1 MSTTPAPL
9 NPPVP
14 PIATKPAAP
23 SPIAVSPLATI
34 ERDITWVKGHVLSV
48 LLAVALII
56 GSIIGGVS
64 AVESLVEKHD
74 ARVAAAQQAKEGVDT
89 ATTAALMAQ
98 LTQDRAA
105 NTARDAQQTALIQTL
120 VTQMAQQRAQTAR
133 QIVTDGTLD
142 AKTAAARLVLQTKS
156 SPADVT
162 VSNDS
167 VTMTLPL
174 TRIVV
179 SELDM
184 FAQAQ
189 ADVNNLQGQ
198 LSAQQILT
206 SDAKVEASD
215 AQKII
220 AADKVELIQTI
231 KADNSACQVRVD
243 AQASKDRKRGFWATL
258 GGIVTGVIIRSV
270 I

>member
-98 LTQDRAA
+98 LTQDRVA

-120 VTQMAQQRAQTAR
+120 VTQMAQQRARTAK
-133 QIVTDGTLD
+133 QIMTDGTLD
-142 AKTAAARLVLQTKS
+142 AKTAAARLVQQTKS
-156 SPADVT
+156 SPSDVT
-162 VSNDS
+162 VINDT

-174 TRIVV
+174 ARIVV

-184 FAQAQ
+184 FAQSQ
-189 ADVNNLQGQ
+189 ADVLNLQGQ

-206 SDAKVEASD
+206 SDSKVEAAD

-231 KADNSACQVRVD
+231 KADNAACQVRVD

>member
-1 MSTTPAPL
+1 MPTEPTATPVSVITAAEKD
-9 NPPVP
+9 
-14 PIATKPAAP
+14 IAW
-23 SPIAVSPLATI
+23 I
-34 ERDITWVKGHVLSV
+34 KGHVLTALLTV
-48 LLAVALII
+48 ALLA
-56 GSIIGGVS
+56 GSIIGGV
-64 AVESLVEKHD
+64 ALFESLIERHD

-98 LTQDRAA
+98 LTQDRVA

-120 VTQMAQQRAQTAR
+120 VGQMASQHAQTAR
-133 QIVTDGTLD
+133 QIKTDGTLD
-142 AKTAAARLVLQTKS
+142 AKTAAARLIVQTKMTS
-156 SPADVT
+156 ADVT
-162 VSNDS
+162 VVNDS

-184 FAQAQ
+184 FSQAQ
-189 ADVNNLQGQ
+189 ADVINLQGQ

-231 KADNSACQVRVD
+231 KADNAACKAEVD
-243 AQASKDRKRGFWATL
+243 KQASKDRKRGFWATL
-258 GGIVTGVIIRSV
+258 GGIVTGVILRSV
-270 I
+270 L

>member
-1 MSTTPAPL
+1 MPTEPTATPVSVITAAEKD
-9 NPPVP
+9 
-14 PIATKPAAP
+14 IAW
-23 SPIAVSPLATI
+23 I
-34 ERDITWVKGHVLSV
+34 KGHVLTALLTV
-48 LLAVALII
+48 ALLA
-56 GSIIGGVS
+56 GSIIGGV
-64 AVESLVEKHD
+64 ALFESLIERHD

-98 LTQDRAA
+98 LTQDRVA

-120 VTQMAQQRAQTAR
+120 VGQMASQHAQTAR
-133 QIVTDGTLD
+133 QIKTDGTLD
-142 AKTAAARLVLQTKS
+142 AKTAAARLIVQTKMTS
-156 SPADVT
+156 SDVT
-162 VSNDS
+162 VVNDF

-184 FAQAQ
+184 FSQAQ
-189 ADVNNLQGQ
+189 ADVINLQGQ

-231 KADNSACQVRVD
+231 KADNAACKAEVD
-243 AQASKDRKRGFWATL
+243 KQASKDRKRGFWATL
-258 GGIVTGVIIRSV
+258 GGIVTGVILRSV
-270 I
+270 L